1 MFRIKGEYLVNER
14 GMVVEV
20 QGNKDIEN
28 ANVAVGPQRNTK
40 NQQWTIAYA
49 DELVLHYAPGELN
62 PQFGLIVGKEFSI
75 VTSMGS
81 GRYLDIVDNNVV
93 LKRRNGFDS
102 QKWYFHDES
111 KTIKSVA
118 QKSKSWSIQNSGKDK
133 NLEVF
138 KTNGDWFQQFRY
150 INNMFVVRTKPNDR
164 TSGTLVLGVEGNKD
178 VEG

>member
-28 ANVAVGPQRNTK
+28 ANVAVGPNRSTK

-150 INNMFVVRTKPNDR
+150 IDNMFVVRTKPNDR

>member
-1 MFRIKGEYLVNER
+1 
-14 GMVVEV
+14 
-20 QGNKDIEN
+20 
-28 ANVAVGPQRNTK
+28 
-40 NQQWTIAYA
+40 
-49 DELVLHYAPGELN
+49 
-62 PQFGLIVGKEFSI
+62 
-75 VTSMGS
+75 MGS

-150 INNMFVVRTKPNDR
+150 IDNMFVVRTKPNDR